1 MSTLS
6 EKVDPR
12 TTARYE
18 AVLGETAT
26 ALLAKSERVD
36 RQPNLDRDAELTIT
50 SSELSE
56 RRSVRNVGEAIRWLA
71 RVAMAIGRWTYE
83 RVALSAYATVTADNV
98 VTFGAGDH
106 GACSCE
112 PNGYQAVLTARHR
125 AGCDGQSFW

>member
-36 RQPNLDRDAELTIT
+36 RQPNLDRDAELMIT

-56 RRSVRNVGEAIRWLA
+56 RRSARNVGEAIRWLA
-71 RVAMAIGRWTYE
+71 RVAIAIGRWTYE
-83 RVALSAYATVTADNV
+83 RVAL
-98 VTFGAGDH
+98 
-106 GACSCE
+106 
-112 PNGYQAVLTARHR
+112 
-125 AGCDGQSFW
+125 